1 MDLAVRSSWG
11 VPFLLQSIGRFA
23 WQLRSGAVITRDDAA
38 AAVELALADARGL
51 FAARW
56 EQLTQAQQ
64 FFVGAL
70 ADAGGEADLGDLAA
84 ALGRAPGRLGR
95 VRSDLVARGVVEPAG
110 RGRVR
115 FPLPGF
121 AEYVRAAR

>member
-1 MDLAVRSSWG
+1 MDLPP
-11 VPFLLQSIGRFA
+11 PFPVVEDDR
-23 WQLRSGAVITRDDAA
+23 LRCLSGPVADPE
-38 AAVELALADARGL
+38 AVEPVPRKGVA
-51 FAARW
+51 
-56 EQLTQAQQ
+56 
-64 FFVGAL
+64 
-70 ADAGGEADLGDLAA
+70 DLAA

>member
-1 MDLAVRSSWG
+1 M
-11 VPFLLQSIGRFA
+11 
-23 WQLRSGAVITRDDAA
+23 ITRDDAA

-64 FFVGAL
+64 SFVGAL